1 MISSNMHG
9 DIIGDIVIL
18 DRPKMAFPAL
28 FLLSFCNEV
37 LRAVTAATTTE
48 VDKEHIVEGSN
59 YRVTKKPPKIQLIY
73 VKEPIL
79 ISQYHH

>member
-48 VDKEHIVEGSN
+48 VDKEHIVEGCN
-59 YRVTKKPPKIQLIY
+59 Y
-73 VKEPIL
+73 
-79 ISQYHH
+79 

>member
-1 MISSNMHG
+1 MISSNMHV

-48 VDKEHIVEGSN
+48 VDKEHIVEGCN
-59 YRVTKKPPKIQLIY
+59 YWFTKKPPKIQLIY

>member
-1 MISSNMHG
+1 MVSSNMHG

-37 LRAVTAATTTE
+37 LRAVTAATTSKG
-48 VDKEHIVEGSN
+48 DKKHIVEGCN
-59 YRVTKKPPKIQLIY
+59 YWFTKKNLQKFN
-73 VKEPIL
+73 
-79 ISQYHH
+79 

>member
-28 FLLSFCNEV
+28 FLLFFCNEV

-48 VDKEHIVEGSN
+48 VDKEHIVEGCN
-59 YRVTKKPPKIQLIY
+59 YRFAKKNSKDSTNLC
-73 VKEPIL
+73 
-79 ISQYHH
+79 